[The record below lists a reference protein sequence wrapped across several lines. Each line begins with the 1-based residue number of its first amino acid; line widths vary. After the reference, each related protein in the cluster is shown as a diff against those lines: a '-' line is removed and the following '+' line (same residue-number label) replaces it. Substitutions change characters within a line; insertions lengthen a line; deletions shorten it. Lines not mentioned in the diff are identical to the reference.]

1 MKINE
6 ELILSGIKDGTIKFI
21 PDPNGDGEY
30 EPVAQIGDYWFYFAG
45 IEGEDKTVEE
55 YLASVSKKDL
65 ARKIMDAVNELWD
78 VERNYYI
85 SVLAKDGL

>member
-6 ELILSGIKDGTIKFI
+6 NLILRGIKDGIIKFI

-30 EPVAQIGDYWFYFAG
+30 GPVAQIGDYWFYFAG
-45 IEGEDKTVEE
+45 IEGEDKTVDE
-55 YLASVSKKDL
+55 YLASVSEKDL
-65 ARKIMDAVNELWD
+65 AREIMDAVNGLWD

-85 SVLAKDGL
+85 SLLVENSL